1 MLQSIGLQTAG
12 HDLATEQ
19 EFNALLLRMLTELG
33 ERLDGHSEYLNK
45 ELEHRKWSQSELKN
59 TIPEVKNTSV
69 SNRLSNTRT
78 YTCSGR

>member
-1 MLQSIGLQTAG
+1 MLYSMRLQTAG

-19 EFNALLLRMLTELG
+19 EFNALLMRMLTELG

-59 TIPEVKNTSV
+59 TVCEMKTQSIGLKAADLFN
-69 SNRLSNTRT
+69 
-78 YTCSGR
+78 